1 MGTEKTKYIR
11 PEFGEEE
18 TSEILPSSL
27 DQTLQR
33 SRKLTLVRILAL
45 CQLLLVFPGSHMQDL
60 LKQWGDPAG
69 PICIIRNCGGGKV
82 IFPLPFWV
90 LVWDHCNKRQI
101 NKRKSNRTLLTCL
114 PLLYVDDTQGKTS
127 NSERGLRIP
136 AYYGTGERLGRG
148 RKWVWLNGS
157 LLPYDLSFLW
167 KFLKKKRKD
176 HFVAFLHSCF

>member
-1 MGTEKTKYIR
+1 MPQQKESQGLRTQKEANKKTIAVLGRERIDHQWALEKTKYIR

-69 PICIIRNCGGGKV
+69 PICILRNCGGGKV

-90 LVWDHCNKRQI
+90 LGWDSFFSRAPYKWISLSRLKVLHCGPLYFKIIFGKI
-101 NKRKSNRTLLTCL
+101 NL
-114 PLLYVDDTQGKTS
+114 
-127 NSERGLRIP
+127 
-136 AYYGTGERLGRG
+136 
-148 RKWVWLNGS
+148 
-157 LLPYDLSFLW
+157 
-167 KFLKKKRKD
+167 
-176 HFVAFLHSCF
+176 FVPP